1 MTSIVSEI
9 MKLRDGIPFEID
21 YKNTNRYRV
30 VVVETDGSRT
40 AYYFGTPIYHCET
53 RKVVDLK
60 FHRCGE
66 GICSTGSSA
75 TIHYGE
81 DIELVD
87 TYCRC
92 RVSLGR
98 GIRYLTEKELVC
110 GDGRIYNTTNGF
122 VCRMPCRDQSAFVM
136 TLDVDTAFAEI
147 RANDHYFALM
157 TEKFRPAFVC
167 SAIGTVGED
176 DEVVAPVRM
185 SYQKITDRRYAIS
198 FTPCTSR
205 GEGILFEFNMYEHK
219 LFQDTTVESHHP
231 QVNNAFGSVAFLG
244 ETKELGVQ
252 WLYSRPDVSCLPELF
267 GKTIKRAALHMPRL
281 NHTAIAMKALKLT
294 TRFCSFG
301 STWDNRVSSSD
312 PLANSTAESDYV
324 MMDVTEVLVDKHGHF
339 SPLEGMVLKP
349 QNRNDGFSVIATGD
363 CYFSPQILEVAF
375 C

>member
-30 VVVETDGSRT
+30 VVVEADGSRT
-40 AYYFGTPIYHCET
+40 AYYFSTPIYHCET

-60 FHRCGE
+60 FHRCEG

-75 TIHYGE
+75 TIHYAE

-87 TYCRC
+87 THCRC
-92 RVSLGR
+92 RVSLGQ
-98 GIRYLTEKELVC
+98 GVRYLTEKELVC

-136 TLDVDTAFAEI
+136 TLDVDTAFAEV

-176 DEVVAPVRM
+176 GDVVAPVRV

-198 FTPCTSR
+198 VTPCMSR

-219 LFQDTTVESHHP
+219 LFQDTTVESHYP
-231 QVNNAFGSVAFLG
+231 QVNNAFGSVAFIG
-244 ETKELGVQ
+244 ETKEFGVQ
-252 WLYSRPDVSCLPELF
+252 WLYSRPDVSCMPELF
-267 GKTIKRAALHMPRL
+267 GKTIKRAILHMPQL
-281 NHTAIAMKALKLT
+281 NRTAVGMTALKLT
-294 TRFCSFG
+294 MRFCSFG
-301 STWDNRVSSSD
+301 STWDNRVRPSD
-312 PLANSTAESDYV
+312 PLTNAKGGSGYV
-324 MMDVTEVLVDKHGHF
+324 SLDVTEMLVDKHGLF
-339 SPLEGMVLKP
+339 SPLEGMVLK
-349 QNRNDGFSVIATGD
+349 
-363 CYFSPQILEVAF
+363 L
-375 C
+375 